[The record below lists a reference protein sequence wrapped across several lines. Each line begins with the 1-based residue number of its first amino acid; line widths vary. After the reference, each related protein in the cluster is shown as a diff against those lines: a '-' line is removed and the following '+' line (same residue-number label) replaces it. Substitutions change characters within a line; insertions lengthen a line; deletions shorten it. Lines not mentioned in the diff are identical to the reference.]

1 MVLGASW
8 GIWEQKLI
16 PRCRN
21 CKDLRKVVKDCL
33 DLLGHAV
40 NFQEM
45 LGAAR
50 NCLVPGTRFHF
61 KSSCVVCFPLNF
73 LAPTEVNMK
82 FEPFVF
88 DCPPFIAVSCK
99 MPSTYKK
106 PIWKVI
112 MQCGT
117 NTRNIVK
124 GEYLHFSMMDDQDPD
139 SDP

>member
-1 MVLGASW
+1 MSPLWA
-8 GIWEQKLI
+8 ITK
-16 PRCRN
+16 
-21 CKDLRKVVKDCL
+21 
-33 DLLGHAV
+33 
-40 NFQEM
+40 
-45 LGAAR
+45 
-50 NCLVPGTRFHF
+50 T
-61 KSSCVVCFPLNF
+61 SS
-73 LAPTEVNMK
+73 PTEVNMK
-82 FEPFVF
+82 LEPFVF